1 MSPWLSLD
9 KTNFT
14 FVRPF
19 ICTNDA
25 LQLYLLAQNLPNGS
39 RKVLEKKLVKYVS
52 KITSETD
59 LKRDRGGGYCFVFA
73 HITLC
78 QHLF

>member
-39 RKVLEKKLVKYVS
+39 RKVLE
-52 KITSETD
+52 
-59 LKRDRGGGYCFVFA
+59 
-73 HITLC
+73 
-78 QHLF
+78 